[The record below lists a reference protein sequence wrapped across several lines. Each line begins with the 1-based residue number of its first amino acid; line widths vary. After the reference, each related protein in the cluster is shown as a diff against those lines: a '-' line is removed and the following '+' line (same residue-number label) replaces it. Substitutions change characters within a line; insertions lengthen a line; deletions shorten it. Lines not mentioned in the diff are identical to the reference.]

1 VKLLAA
7 VLASAAALVPL
18 AGATTLEP
26 TRVQV
31 VAMEFYYNLSRRT
44 VTAGPAIVQLVDFGQ
59 DPHDLRMER
68 VGGTRVYGTP
78 DHPAG
83 HPLQPQARSPPRHLR
98 ALVQR
103 RQPPGARDGGAA
115 RGQAGARV
123 DRARRPPR
131 PNRARSAGEC
141 WVKCISCLPC

>member
-68 VGGTRVYGTP
+68 VGGTRIYGTP
-78 DHPAG
+78 II
-83 HPLQPQARSPPRHLR
+83 QPGTLYNLKLDLLPGTYELWCSVANHR
-98 ALVQR
+98 ALGMEARLVVR
-103 RQPPGARDGGAA
+103 PAPG
-115 RGQAGARV
+115 
-123 DRARRPPR
+123 
-131 PNRARSAGEC
+131 
-141 WVKCISCLPC
+141 